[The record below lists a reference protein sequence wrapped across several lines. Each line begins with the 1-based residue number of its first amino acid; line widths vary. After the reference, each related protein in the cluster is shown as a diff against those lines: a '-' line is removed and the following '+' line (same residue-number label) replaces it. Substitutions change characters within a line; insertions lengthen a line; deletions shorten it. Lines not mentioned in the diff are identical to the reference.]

1 VNRWAFVLAL
11 PVAVVLGAVGAAGA
25 RAQSLVQEQPED
37 PCEGARALDIADTTP
52 AAENL
57 RRACRLERFQDRLA
71 AERSRQVATQQL
83 TREARI
89 QQWIDATQP
98 WRVTRPLAFEA
109 FFGTGLASYGIGFS
123 WDFLRHA
130 ALGVWLGWRPI
141 SCQDGSGNST
151 SACGR
156 TAYGLRGR
164 WYLLDRDFT
173 PFVDAG
179 LSFMSSDLALYN
191 SSMPTPEGSAYHS
204 GSGRANSVC
213 LGAGLAF
220 GFRSFRM
227 SIEYVFEDAFYT
239 GASLDDDKK
248 VPDPVLDAAL
258 STSLHADRNGVRFE
272 VGYAF

>member
-1 VNRWAFVLAL
+1 MTRWALVLAL
-11 PVAVVLGAVGAAGA
+11 PIAVVLEAVGAAGV
-25 RAQSLVQEQPED
+25 RAQSLVDQRPED
-37 PCEGARALDIADTTP
+37 PCEAARALDIADTTP

-57 RRACRLERFQDRLA
+57 RRSCRLERFQDRLA
-71 AERSRQVATQQL
+71 ADRSQQVATQEL

-98 WRVTRPLAFEA
+98 WRVTRPLAFEG
-109 FFGTGLASYGIGFS
+109 FFGTGLASYGVGFS

-130 ALGVWLGWRPI
+130 ELGVWLGWRPI
-141 SCQDGSGNST
+141 SCLDSYKNST

-173 PFVDAG
+173 PFIDGG
-179 LSFMSSDLALYN
+179 LSLMSSHLALY
-191 SSMPTPEGSAYHS
+191 SSTDGGYLP
-204 GSGRANSVC
+204 GSGRANSFC
-213 LGAGLAF
+213 AGAGLAF

-227 SIEYVFEDAFYT
+227 SIEYVFEYTFYT

-248 VPDPVLDAAL
+248 TPNPELDAAL
-258 STSLHADRNGVRFE
+258 SSSLRADRNGVRFQ

>member
-1 VNRWAFVLAL
+1 VTRWALVLAL
-11 PVAVVLGAVGAAGA
+11 PLAVVVQLVGAARA
-25 RAQSLVQEQPED
+25 RAQSLVQEQPEN

-71 AERSRQVATQQL
+71 ADRSQQVATQEL
-83 TREARI
+83 TRNARI

-109 FFGTGLASYGIGFS
+109 FFGTGLASYGISFS

-130 ALGVWLGWRPI
+130 ELGAWLGWRPI
-141 SCQDGSGNST
+141 ACQDAHGVST

-164 WYLLDRDFT
+164 WYLLDRDLT
-173 PFVDAG
+173 PFVGAG
-179 LSFMSSDLALYN
+179 LSFMSSDLALCSPGYAC
-191 SSMPTPEGSAYHS
+191 PTYTA
-204 GSGRANSVC
+204 GSGRANSVN
-213 LGAGLAF
+213 LDAGLAF

-227 SIEYVFEDAFYT
+227 SIEYVFEYAFYT

-248 VPDPVLDAAL
+248 TPSPALDAAL
-258 STSLHADRNGVRFE
+258 STSLHADRNGVRFQA
-272 VGYAF
+272 GYAF

>member
-1 VNRWAFVLAL
+1 VTRWAFALAL
-11 PVAVVLGAVGAAGA
+11 FVAVVLEAAGA

-37 PCEGARALDIADTTP
+37 PCEAARALDIADTTP
-52 AAENL
+52 AAENV
-57 RRACRLERFQDRLA
+57 RRACRLQRFEDRLA
-71 AERSRQVATQQL
+71 ADRSQQVATQQL

-109 FFGTGLASYGIGFS
+109 FFGSGLASYGIGFS

-130 ALGVWLGWRPI
+130 AVGAWLGWRPI
-141 SCQDGSGNST
+141 SCQDMGGNST

-164 WYLLDRDFT
+164 WNLLERNFT
-173 PFVDAG
+173 PFVGAG
-179 LSFMSSDLALYN
+179 LSFMSSNLALFSN
-191 SSMPTPEGSAYHS
+191 NGSTYIS

-213 LGAGLAF
+213 VGAGLAF
-220 GFRSFRM
+220 GYRSFRM
-227 SIEYVFEDAFYT
+227 SIEYVFEDTFYT
-239 GASLDDDKK
+239 GASLNDDKK
-248 VPDPVLDAAL
+248 TPSPELDTAL
-258 STSLHADRNGVRFE
+258 STSLNADRNGVRFE